1 CAKAVAANGLTTI
14 TMCSTA
20 SDIGCMMHPG
30 AVVGD
35 HAACVLLRSAS
46 GPADHFGDEI
56 LTACRGHAMVGLVAY
71 WVCIQ
76 AGINHDPVDEIIN
89 QGGDAID
96 TAEPIVQGGCVLHS
110 HLCSSS
116 FRFPRLVLAPIDWIF
131 K

>member
-1 CAKAVAANGLTTI
+1 MSARVLATIALISACSGCGTANLSRVCWRSSRKASHSVAVI
-14 TMCSTA
+14 FRCWCDSF
-20 SDIGCMMHPG
+20 IERP
-30 AVVGD
+30 VY
-35 HAACVLLRSAS
+35 
-46 GPADHFGDEI
+46 F
-56 LTACRGHAMVGLVAY
+56 

-89 QGGDAID
+89 HGGDAID